1 MRRLKK
7 ILPKIDITKKVC
19 EHLVGEEHSKTHRF
33 TVGVVIM
40 SMGVGI
46 TKAVFIFDPA
56 FIHFIGDVLGY
67 GFHGIGA
74 IPFVEYLIS
83 KHTATDEETDS
94 DEDGQPDA

>member
-1 MRRLKK
+1 MKRIKK
-7 ILPKIDITKKVC
+7 ILPKIDITRLVC

-40 SMGVGI
+40 SMGVGL
-46 TKAVFIFDPA
+46 TKVVFIFEPA
-56 FIHFIGDVLGY
+56 LIHFIGDVLGY

-83 KHTATDEETDS
+83 KHTNDMDKTNKEDENN
-94 DEDGQPDA
+94 